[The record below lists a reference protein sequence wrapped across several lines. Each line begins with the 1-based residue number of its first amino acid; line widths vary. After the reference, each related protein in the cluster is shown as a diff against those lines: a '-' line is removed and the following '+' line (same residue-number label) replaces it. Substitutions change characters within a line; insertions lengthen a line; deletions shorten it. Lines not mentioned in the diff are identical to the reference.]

1 MEEIIKIGGML
12 DTQKLSSD
20 YQIEFDFKA
29 DPLPKSETNWVYE
42 LKEFAAFGEKI
53 CPKTFR
59 VLSNEKS

>member
-1 MEEIIKIGGML
+1 ML